1 MLVEIQPLYQQ
12 EKTYT
17 NNCEVAMKL
26 TDAAVRKAKP
36 EAKPYRK
43 ADGGGMYLEVH
54 PNGNRYWRLA
64 YRFGGKQKTLAF
76 GVYPDVTLA
85 DARARRDEARK
96 LLANDADPSAV
107 KQTQKRQAKVAAAN
121 SFEVIAREYHKLKA
135 PIWSN
140 LHAANWINILERE
153 VFPKFGHRPVT
164 EIETPDVL
172 DILRTIE
179 ARGTLEIRSRVLQ
192 RVRTVFSFAI
202 GSGRARHNPAAGI
215 GREVL
220 APSPKVKHMPALES
234 SEMPEFLRALAGYQQ
249 KALASP
255 IVFAATRLLAYT
267 FVRTGEVRF
276 AKWDEFDLDAGV
288 WLIPAERMK
297 ARQPL
302 TVPLSRQAVAIV
314 QALQPLTGHL
324 PVLFPNRNGAGA
336 VISENTVLKVIERL
350 GYKGRMT
357 GHGFRSVAS
366 TYLNNLGTIR
376 PDMIEAQLAHGDRD
390 QVRASYNRAD
400 YMEYRT
406 AMMQFWADTLDAMQ
420 AGKKLPKWADYEPH
434 GLDYRAAQ
442 VIPMRVKG

>member
-1 MLVEIQPLYQQ
+1 
-12 EKTYT
+12 
-17 NNCEVAMKL
+17 MKL
-26 TDAAVRKAKP
+26 TDTAARKAKP
-36 EAKPYRK
+36 DAKPYK
-43 ADGGGMYLEVH
+43 MADGGGMFMLVQ
-54 PNGNRYWRLA
+54 PNGGKWWRLK
-64 YRFGGKQKTLAF
+64 YRFGGKEKLLSF
-76 GVYPDVTLA
+76 GTYPELSLS
-85 DARARRDEARK
+85 DARTRREEARK
-96 LLANDADPSAV
+96 LLANGTDPGAV
-107 KQTQKRQAKVAAAN
+107 KQAQKKQTKIAAAN
-121 SFEVIAREYHKLKA
+121 SFEAIAREYHALKT
-135 PIWSN
+135 PMWSS
-140 LHAANWINILERE
+140 LHVANWINILERE

-172 DILRTIE
+172 DILRAIE

-220 APSPKVKHMPALES
+220 APAPKVKHFPALDS

-255 IVFAATRLLAYT
+255 IVFAATRLLALT
-267 FVRTGEVRF
+267 FVRTGEVRG
-276 AKWDEFDLDAGV
+276 AQWNEFDLDAGLWV
-288 WLIPAERMK
+288 IPAERMK
-297 ARQPL
+297 ARQPH
-302 TVPLSRQAVAIV
+302 TVPLSRQAVEVIR
-314 QALQPLTGHL
+314 ALQPLTGHL

-420 AGKKLPKWADYEPH
+420 AGKKLPKWADYEPN
-434 GLDYRAAQ
+434 GFDYRAAQ
-442 VIPMRVKG
+442 VIPLHRKA

>member
-1 MLVEIQPLYQQ
+1 
-12 EKTYT
+12 
-17 NNCEVAMKL
+17 MKL
-26 TDAAVRKAKP
+26 TDTAVRKAKP
-36 EAKPYRK
+36 DAKPYK
-43 ADGGGMYLEVH
+43 MADGGGMFMLVQ
-54 PNGNRYWRLA
+54 PNGGKWWRLK
-64 YRFGGKQKTLAF
+64 YRFGGKEKLLSF
-76 GVYPDVTLA
+76 GTYPELTLA
-85 DARARRDEARK
+85 DARTRREEARK
-96 LLANDADPSAV
+96 LLANGADPGAV
-107 KQTQKRQAKVAAAN
+107 KQAQKKQVKVEAAN
-121 SFEVIAREYHKLKA
+121 SFEAIAREYHALKT
-135 PIWSN
+135 PMWSS
-140 LHAANWINILERE
+140 LHVANWINILERE

-172 DILRTIE
+172 DILRAIE

-220 APSPKVKHMPALES
+220 APAPKVKHFPALDS
-234 SEMPEFLRALAGYQQ
+234 SEMPEFLRALAGYQH

-255 IVFAATRLLAYT
+255 IVFAATRLLALT
-267 FVRTGEVRF
+267 FVRTGEVRG
-276 AKWDEFDLDAGV
+276 AKWCEFDLDAGV

-406 AMMQFWADTLDAMQ
+406 AMMQFWADTLDKMQ
-420 AGKKLPKWADYEPH
+420 AGGKLPKWADYEPR

-442 VIPMRVKG
+442 VIPLRA

>member
-1 MLVEIQPLYQQ
+1 
-12 EKTYT
+12 
-17 NNCEVAMKL
+17 MKL
-26 TDAAVRKAKP
+26 TDTAVRKAKP
-36 EAKPYRK
+36 DAKPYK
-43 ADGGGMYLEVH
+43 MADGGGMYVFIH
-54 PNGNRYWRLA
+54 SNGSKYWRLK
-64 YRFGGKQKTLAF
+64 YRYGGKDKTLAL
-76 GVYPDVTLA
+76 GVYPDITLA
-85 DARARRDEARK
+85 DARTRREEARK
-96 LLANDADPSAV
+96 LLANGADPGAV
-107 KQTQKRQAKVAAAN
+107 KQAQKKQIKVAAAN
-121 SFEVIAREYHKLKA
+121 SFEARAREYHAQKT
-135 PIWSN
+135 PMWSS
-140 LHAANWINILERE
+140 LHVANWINILERE

-172 DILRTIE
+172 NILRAIE
-179 ARGTLEIRSRVLQ
+179 ARGTLEVRSRVLQ

-220 APSPKVKHMPALES
+220 APAPKVKHFPALDS

-255 IVFAATRLLAYT
+255 IVFAATRLLALT
-267 FVRTGEVRF
+267 FVRTGEVRG
-276 AKWDEFDLDAGV
+276 AQWCEFDLDAGLWV
-288 WLIPAERMK
+288 IPAERMK
-297 ARQPL
+297 ARQPH
-302 TVPLSRQAVAIV
+302 TVPLSRQALEIIRAV
-314 QALQPLTGHL
+314 QPLTGHL

-366 TYLNNLGTIR
+366 TYLNNLGVIR

-420 AGKKLPKWADYEPH
+420 AGKKLPMWADYEPH

-442 VIPMRVKG
+442 VIPLRA